1 MNLTRWMYDHITHN
15 NKAACRRVAN
25 IITPALL
32 DRKIVNKNKKLICF
46 EK

>member
-25 IITPALL
+25 NAGLA
-32 DRKIVNKNKKLICF
+32 
-46 EK
+46 